1 MKKLFSPA
9 KLRRETLNKAAQYLA
24 ESRDTAL
31 LLSFFSLF
39 MKYKAAVIKKEEID
53 RANIYDKI
61 MREMVTEEKK

>member
-1 MKKLFSPA
+1 MKKLFSPGT
-9 KLRRETLNKAAQYLA
+9 LRRETLNKAAQYLA